1 MTGFPSRTSQVWR
14 GGPGHH
20 RASHTPSLHR
30 APVPPAPPVL
40 AGTGKIPRD
49 PHSPPAP
56 TGQPLG
62 ANGGDASPAGF
73 ESVSLGAEAGKSE
86 PMNEDIRIHSW
97 PCSYYLDTTKQWIAG
112 KLSLTP
118 VSIKFTADKT
128 GELLVDSHL
137 SGISEIKKESSH
149 LIFSSLT
156 ILEKGTKHWFS
167 SLHPNRNVVFNI
179 LEHFWREQLFSG
191 PEAGAG
197 AALESSKGKELTGM
211 LEGSQKRLEDTA
223 KMLHSQGE
231 QFDNIMR
238 GLHKIEGDMDVADR
252 LLTELESPSWWPFSS
267 KLWKAPLEWKAK
279 ETPAAPDPK
288 TQEGILL
295 RIPVIIT
302 HRTDSNAKPG
312 KLTLLPSG
320 LEIRDCNS
328 QLLHRFESR
337 DVDDIRVHTPY
348 EISVRQRFIGK
359 PDNSFRLLSARMP
372 EVIPVLEMHF
382 SRKMQF
388 LEDALGFAGARKSP
402 QADLGTSIWQAAGGI
417 VGAALNPGVP
427 AGNREGMDTEQL
439 QQHQEVSREEAKEL
453 RQILKK
459 LKGLALETEA
469 ELERQD
475 EALDSISSSVDRAT
489 LNIDRQNRRMRKL
502 T

>member
-1 MTGFPSRTSQVWR
+1 MFPENCMDTN
-14 GGPGHH
+14 P
-20 RASHTPSLHR
+20 
-30 APVPPAPPVL
+30 
-40 AGTGKIPRD
+40 
-49 PHSPPAP
+49 
-56 TGQPLG
+56 
-62 ANGGDASPAGF
+62 ASPAGF
-73 ESVSLGAEAGKSE
+73 KSVSLGAEAGKSE

-348 EISVRQRFIGK
+348 EISIRQRFIGK

-417 VGAALNPGVP
+417 VGAALNPGIP

-439 QQHQEVSREEAKEL
+439 QQHQEVSQEEAKEL